1 MPHETLARLEADLR
15 RIQGVQSA
23 RVVGDE
29 EPTEIHVVSSPG
41 RPAKQVVRDV
51 QSLAAARF
59 GLPIDH
65 RIVSVVQLDQKPAA
79 AAAQRPVLDRVVVA
93 NKGDSG
99 WVKVVLV
106 WPDGRTTEGAGSV
119 GATRVTR
126 ARGATSALVQ
136 ALEPVIGE
144 RRRRLDVDHVM
155 IYRIGSGD
163 SVVVRAAWQESGSSA
178 ELIGS
183 ALVYDDVAS
192 AAVQALLQAV
202 NRKLESP

>member
-1 MPHETLARLEADLR
+1 MSHETLGRLEADLR

-23 RVVGDE
+23 RVVGDN

-59 GLPIDH
+59 GLSIDH
-65 RIVSVVQLDQKPAA
+65 RIVSVVQLDRAP
-79 AAAQRPVLDRVVVA
+79 AAQRPSLDRVVVA
-93 NKGDSG
+93 NKGESG

-106 WPDGRTTEGAGSV
+106 WPNGRTTEGAGSA
-119 GATRVTR
+119 GATRATR
-126 ARGATSALVQ
+126 ARGATTALIH
-136 ALEPVIGE
+136 ALEPVLGE
-144 RRRRLDVDHVM
+144 RRRRLDVEHVM
-155 IYRIGSGD
+155 ITRIGSGD
-163 SVVVRAAWQESGSSA
+163 SVMVRAAWQESGSSSQ
-178 ELIGS
+178 LIGS

-192 AAVQALLQAV
+192 AAVLALLQAV